1 MLKLTSEVTALN
13 RLIRTG
19 KGFQLIGALTVLLTV
34 VLLSGCQLALPQ
46 STLNPAGDVAKSQQD
61 LFILI
66 FVISVIIFIG
76 VQGFLIIAVLKY
88 RARRGREND
97 IPPQTHGNTP
107 LEIGWTIAPAILV
120 IAITIPTV
128 AGIGATYDPPD
139 SYADDPA
146 MTIEVV
152 GHQWWWEYRY
162 LDENGDLDFITANEL
177 HIPID
182 TVINLKLSSKDVIHS
197 FSIPRLAGSRDAVP
211 GHVNR
216 MWFNATETGVYA
228 GQCKEFCGDSHALMR
243 TVAFAREQ
251 ADYEA
256 WAANERQPAV
266 NMTPAMEPG
275 WTVFKENAC
284 RGCHTIEGATE
295 DEYPIAIGVTGPK
308 LSHFGSRVTIA
319 ANTLHKGPAD
329 MTMGAFFENVPT
341 DPDFMQRDP
350 ESENLRRW
358 LNNAQDV
365 KPGTEMPD
373 LDLTEQQLDD
383 LVFFLESLK

>member
-1 MLKLTSEVTALN
+1 M
-13 RLIRTG
+13 G
-19 KGFQLIGALTVLLTV
+19 KGIQLIGVLTVFMAV

-46 STLNPAGDVAKSQQD
+46 STLNPAGDVSQSQQD
-61 LFILI
+61 LFL
-66 FVISVIIFIG
+66 FVFWIAVVIFIG
-76 VQGFLIIAVLKY
+76 VQGFLTIAVLKY

-107 LEIGWTIAPAILV
+107 LEIGWTIAPSLIV

-128 AGIGATYDPPD
+128 AGIGATYDAP
-139 SYADDPA
+139 SEYADDPSL
-146 MTIEVV
+146 TIEVV

-182 TVINLKLSSKDVIHS
+182 TVINLKLSSVDVIHS
-197 FSIPRLAGSRDAVP
+197 FSVPRLAGSRDVVP
-211 GHVNR
+211 GRVNR
-216 MWFNATETGVYA
+216 MWLNATETGVYA
-228 GQCKEFCGDSHALMR
+228 GQCREFCGDSHALMR
-243 TVAFAREQ
+243 TVAFARNSD
-251 ADYEA
+251 DYEA
-256 WAANERQPAV
+256 WAENERQPAV
-266 NMTPAMEPG
+266 NMTASMEPG
-275 WTVFKENAC
+275 WTIFKENAC
-284 RGCHTIEGATE
+284 RGCHTIEGANE
-295 DEYPIAIGVTGPK
+295 DEYELAIGVTGPK

-329 MTMGAFFENVPT
+329 MNMGAFFEDVPT

-350 ESENLRRW
+350 AAENLKRW
-358 LNNAQDV
+358 LNNAPDV

-373 LDLTEQQLDD
+373 LDLTDQQLDD

>member
-1 MLKLTSEVTALN
+1 M
-13 RLIRTG
+13 G
-19 KGFQLIGALTVLLTV
+19 KGIRLIGALTVLLTV

-46 STLNPAGDVAKSQQD
+46 STLNPAGDVAKTQQD

-76 VQGFLIIAVLKY
+76 VQGFLTIAVFKY
-88 RARRGREND
+88 RAKRGREND

-107 LEIGWTIAPAILV
+107 LEIGWTIAPALIV
-120 IAITIPTV
+120 IAVTIPTV
-128 AGIGATYDPPD
+128 AGIGATYDAP
-139 SYADDPA
+139 SQYADDPTL
-146 MTIEVV
+146 TIEVV

-216 MWFNATETGVYA
+216 MWLNATETGVYA

-256 WAANERQPAV
+256 WAANERPPAV

-358 LNNAQDV
+358 LNNAPDV

-373 LDLTEQQLDD
+373 LDLSEQQLDD

>member
-1 MLKLTSEVTALN
+1 M
-13 RLIRTG
+13 G
-19 KGFQLIGALTVLLTV
+19 KGTQLIGVLAVFMAV

-46 STLNPAGDVAKSQQD
+46 STLHPAGDVAQSQQD
-61 LFILI
+61 LFVFI
-66 FVISVIIFIG
+66 FWIAVVIFIG
-76 VQGFLIIAVLKY
+76 VQGFLTIAVLKF

-107 LEIGWTIAPAILV
+107 LEIGWTIAPSLIV

-128 AGIGATYDPPD
+128 AGIGATYDPP
-139 SYADDPA
+139 SQYADDPSL
-146 MTIEVV
+146 TIEVV

-182 TVINLKLSSKDVIHS
+182 TVINLKLSSNDVIHS
-197 FSIPRLAGSRDAVP
+197 FSVPRLAGSRDVVP
-211 GHVNR
+211 GRVNR
-216 MWFNATETGVYA
+216 MWLNATETGVYA

-243 TVAFAREQ
+243 TVAFARELD
-251 ADYEA
+251 DYEA
-256 WAANERQPAV
+256 WAENERQPAV
-266 NMTPAMEPG
+266 DMTAAMEPG
-275 WTVFKENAC
+275 WVVFQENAC

-295 DEYPIAIGVTGPK
+295 DEYELAIGVTGPN

-329 MTMGAFFENVPT
+329 MNMGAFFDDVPT

-350 ESENLRRW
+350 AAENLRHW
-358 LNNAQDV
+358 LNNAPDV

-373 LDLTEQQLDD
+373 LNLTDQQLDD

>member
-1 MLKLTSEVTALN
+1 M
-13 RLIRTG
+13 G
-19 KGFQLIGALTVLLTV
+19 KGIRLIGALTVLLTV

-46 STLNPAGDVAKSQQD
+46 STLNPAGDVAKTQQD

-76 VQGFLIIAVLKY
+76 VQGFLTIAVFKY
-88 RARRGREND
+88 RAKRGREND

-107 LEIGWTIAPAILV
+107 LEIGWTIAPALIV
-120 IAITIPTV
+120 IAVTIPTV
-128 AGIGATYDPPD
+128 AGIGATYDAP
-139 SYADDPA
+139 SQYADDPTL
-146 MTIEVV
+146 TIEVV

-216 MWFNATETGVYA
+216 MWLNATETGVYA

-256 WAANERQPAV
+256 WAANERPPAV

-329 MTMGAFFENVPT
+329 MTMGAFFEDVPT

-358 LNNAQDV
+358 LNNAPDV

-373 LDLTEQQLDD
+373 LDLSEQQLDD